1 MRRARKS
8 ALTRPR
14 GFTLLEVVIALAI
27 VSLVLVAL
35 VRTAGLGAQALA
47 HERDLTL
54 GNWVAANVLAD
65 VRLREG
71 YPAIGQRDGRQRMAG
86 REWRWELT
94 VQGTDEP
101 TIRRLDVRV
110 FVPGDDEAPLTSLVG
125 FAGPR

>member
-1 MRRARKS
+1 MKRTGS
-8 ALTRPR
+8 SLPR

-27 VSLVLVAL
+27 VALVLVAL
-35 VRTAGLGAQALA
+35 VRTAGLAAQALS

-54 GNWVAANVLAD
+54 GNWVAANVLAE

-71 YPAIGQRDGRQRMAG
+71 YPSVGQRDGRQRMGG

-125 FAGPR
+125 FAGQR